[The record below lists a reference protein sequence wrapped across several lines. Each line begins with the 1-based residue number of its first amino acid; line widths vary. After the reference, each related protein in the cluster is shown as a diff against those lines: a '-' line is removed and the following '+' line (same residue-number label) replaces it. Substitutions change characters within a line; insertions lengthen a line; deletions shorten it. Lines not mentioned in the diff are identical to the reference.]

1 MANIS
6 LVSRLLNGVQRQ
18 VDLSTNTLV
27 VNVVKVGGGAGTDLT
42 KTILDGLIALYN
54 GLPLATNGSDGSRL
68 VGDFNNYT
76 HFTPTAATVKGALLG
91 IDAALGTASSAL
103 DGTFRIENTSD
114 PTKMLAFDASAITTG
129 TTRTL
134 KMANADV
141 DLANLT
147 NSNISASAGIVYSK
161 LSLTNSI
168 VNADIASAAA
178 IALTKLA
185 AVTAHR
191 ALASDAS
198 GFIVASSVT
207 DTELGYLSGVT
218 SAIQTQLAGKLSLTG
233 GTMSGAINMGAN
245 KITNLASG
253 TTTGDALQWGQI
265 GAANGIAG
273 LDGGGKVPVSQL
285 PNSIMEFQGVW
296 NATTNSPSLVD
307 GTGNIGDV
315 YRVNVAGTQDLG
327 SGSQTFVVGDWV
339 IYDAGG
345 IWRLAH
351 AGADAVLTVNG
362 AAGIVT
368 VNAINQLTGD
378 VTTSAASGSQSK
390 AATIAAIQGTAVAGT
405 TGTGNVVFSAAPTFT
420 GLLSGSSASFSSTI
434 TASNFSGS
442 SSGTNTGDQTITLTG
457 DVTGSGT
464 GSFATSIAANAVTTT
479 KINNAA
485 VTAAKLGAVTDGITL
500 DQLGSGSTLEIK
512 ALGVGTAQLAA
523 ASVTAPKLGAVTD
536 GITVDQNGA
545 GSTIQVLGAPALRMA
560 QVAGES
566 FAATT
571 VFAVR
576 YAKAADAG
584 FVAGRVYKADD
595 DSTSSDNFWAIG
607 LVYPAGSVSAGG
619 AIVVTE
625 AGIINVPGHG
635 FTVGAPVWLTAAG
648 AISSTAPS
656 ASLTADVKIGM
667 VKDANNI
674 DVNVQVMG
682 VN

>member
-6 LVSRLLNGVQRQ
+6 LLSRLVAGVQRQ

-27 VNVVKVGGGAGTDLT
+27 VGTLKVGGGAGTDLT
-42 KTILDGLIALYN
+42 KTILDALIALYT

-76 HFTPTAATVKGALLG
+76 NFTPTAATVKGALLG
-91 IDAALGTASSAL
+91 IDAALASVSSAL
-103 DGTFRIENTSD
+103 DGTFTIDNTAD
-114 PTKMLAFDASAITTG
+114 PTKKLAFNVAGVATG
-129 TTRTL
+129 TTRTIT
-134 KMANADV
+134 MPNANV
-141 DLANLT
+141 DLGNLT

-168 VNADIASAAA
+168 VNADIAAAAA

-198 GFIVASSVT
+198 GFIVASAVT
-207 DTELGYLSGVT
+207 DTELGFLSGVT
-218 SAIQTQLAGKLSLTG
+218 SSVQTQINGKLSLTG
-233 GTMSGAINMGAN
+233 GTMSGAINMGGN
-245 KITNLASG
+245 KITNMASG

-273 LDGGGKVPVSQL
+273 LDGGGKVPISQL

-296 NATTNSPSLVD
+296 NASTNSPTLAD
-307 GTGNIGDV
+307 GTGDIGDV
-315 YRVNVAGTQDLG
+315 YRVNVAGTQNLG

-378 VTTSAASGSQSK
+378 VTAGPASGSQSK

-405 TGTGNVVFSAAPTFT
+405 TGSGNVVFSAAPTFT
-420 GLLSGSSASFSSTI
+420 GLLSGASASFSSTI

-464 GSFATSIAANAVTTT
+464 GSFATTIAS
-479 KINNAA
+479 AA
-485 VTAAKLGAVTDGITL
+485 VTLSKLASNSVDENKIVSSAFSATGAITG
-500 DQLGSGSTLEIK
+500 GSGTKIAVAVDNTSIEISSN
-512 ALGVGTAQLAA
+512 ALRIKTGAYDQVTIAGGSGTP
-523 ASVTAPKLGAVTD
+523 ASVVA
-536 GITVDQNGA
+536 
-545 GSTIQVLGAPALRMA
+545 APAVVVP
-560 QVAGES
+560 QIAGEA

-576 YAKAADAG
+576 YGKAADG
-584 FVAGRVYKADD
+584 GTFAGRVYKADD
-595 DSTSSDNFWAIG
+595 DSTTLDNFWAIG

-619 AIVVTE
+619 AISVTE
-625 AGIINVPGHG
+625 HGIINVPGHG
-635 FTVGAPVWLTAAG
+635 FTVGQPVWLTSAG
-648 AISSTAPS
+648 ALSSTPPS